1 MPNYRF
7 VVLEGTWAV
16 ARLSPTVPVPPWALA
31 PSAFVSITRSHDEL
45 SIVCPEHYAP
55 KGTDLQGG
63 WSVIKLLG
71 PFPVSQT
78 GVLAS
83 FAFPLA
89 AHGISIF
96 ATSTFDTD
104 YILVKTTDLAKA
116 CDALKRSGHE
126 LTTVVA
132 SRS

>member
-16 ARLSPTVPVPPWALA
+16 ARLSPTLPVPAWALA
-31 PSAFVSITRSHDEL
+31 PSAFSSITRSHDEL
-45 SIVCPEHYAP
+45 SIVCPEPYAP
-55 KGTDLQGG
+55 KGIDVQSG

-71 PFPVSQT
+71 PFPFSQT

-104 YILVKTTDLAKA
+104 FILVKAADLSKA
-116 CDALKRSGHE
+116 CSVLAASGHE
-126 LTTVVA
+126 LVRNVGA
-132 SRS
+132 RP

>member
-16 ARLSPTVPVPPWALA
+16 TRLAPTVPVPAWALA
-31 PSAFVSITRSHDEL
+31 PSAFISITRSHDEL
-45 SIVCPEHYAP
+45 SIVSPEACVP
-55 KGTDLQGG
+55 KGVEMQSG

-71 PFPVSQT
+71 PFPFSQT

-83 FAFPLA
+83 LAFPLA

-96 ATSTFDTD
+96 AISTFDTD
-104 YILVKTTDLAKA
+104 FILVKATDLAKA
-116 CDALKRSGHE
+116 CGVLTGSGHE
-126 LTTVVA
+126 LVTSVTA
-132 SRS
+132 RS